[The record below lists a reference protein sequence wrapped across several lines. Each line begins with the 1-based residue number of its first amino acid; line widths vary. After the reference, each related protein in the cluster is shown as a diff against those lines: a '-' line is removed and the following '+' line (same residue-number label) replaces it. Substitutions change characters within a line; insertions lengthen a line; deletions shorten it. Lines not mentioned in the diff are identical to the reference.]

1 MLSRLSTSKM
11 VCQAINI
18 ISERRLRAKMSMS
31 MFASDFDG
39 NKAGSIE
46 HSKDSAISRRKTENY
61 YNRSKYRSIFF
72 QICQSCF
79 WCASSLYKSRI
90 TQRCPS
96 CKSSKVGSLP
106 ISSNE
111 ISTYHYESYSFIAN
125 GLVRQ

>member
-1 MLSRLSTSKM
+1 MECLLGCRPQKWF
-11 VCQAINI
+11 CQAINI

-31 MFASDFDG
+31 MFASDFDDK
-39 NKAGSIE
+39 KAGSIE
-46 HSKDSAISRRKTENY
+46 HPKGSAISRRKIENY
-61 YNRSKYRSIFF
+61 YNRSKHRCIFF

-90 TQRCPS
+90 MQKCPN

-111 ISTYHYESYSFIAN
+111 MSTYHYE
-125 GLVRQ
+125 G